1 VSRRAHVSPLPSAG
15 LRAWR
20 PLLRELAA
28 VVAAR
33 TDAPPAGREARAT
46 LRALAP
52 PPLERVA
59 ERFGLN
65 DVEVATLALCAGTEW
80 DGDVARACAQ
90 AHGDPA
96 RAWPTHGLACALFA
110 DGDASAL
117 APDSRLRR
125 WRLVDVAPGLGVAE
139 ARLSVDE
146 RILNVLVERSFLDP
160 RLEGLVRPCT
170 PGDQTPDE
178 ASRRIAAAWSL
189 AARADDCVLADLG
202 ELSVDEAE
210 RVAGATCAA
219 LGLYLHRL
227 DARDLPANA
236 AEREALARL
245 WEREALLVNGALL
258 VECEE
263 GDALSTARAAHFL
276 DGVLGLLF
284 TAGATPPLRRARL
297 RCALPL
303 AAASGLAQW
312 QAALASFGPHDAD
325 TMAQLEPLAAQFPL
339 SREAMRQVVA
349 QVVEPGAIGL
359 PARLWDACRERTRG
373 ALDAL
378 AQRIDA
384 QVDWDDLVLPAAQ
397 AEMLRTMALH
407 VRQRHRVYRDW
418 GFDAKGGRGLGIAA
432 LFSGPSGTGKTL
444 AAEVLASALQ
454 LDLYRIDLSAM
465 VSKYVGETQKNLRHV
480 FDAAEAGGAVL
491 LFDEAD
497 ALFGARS
504 EVRDSLDRHANMEV
518 AYLLQRVETY
528 RGLAILTTNM
538 KQSMDTA
545 FLRRLRFIVHFPFP
559 DAAARRRIWERV
571 FPPGMPRE
579 DLDLDRLARLN
590 LSGGHIRALALNAA
604 FLAAGESQPVR
615 MSHLLSAAEAE
626 YARLE
631 KPMPRNDVADW

>member
-1 VSRRAHVSPLPSAG
+1 MSAQVSALPATG

-20 PLLRELAA
+20 PLLRVLAD
-28 VVAAR
+28 VVAAQA
-33 TDAPPAGREARAT
+33 DAPPAGREACAA

-52 PPLERVA
+52 APLERLA
-59 ERFGLN
+59 ERFGLG
-65 DVEVATLALCAGTEW
+65 DVELAALALCAGAEW
-80 DGDVARACAQ
+80 DADVARACAQ
-90 AHGDPA
+90 RHADAA

-110 DGDASAL
+110 DGDAGAL

-125 WRLVDVAPGLGVAE
+125 WRLVDVVPSPGIAE
-139 ARLSVDE
+139 ARLCIDE
-146 RILNVLVERSFLDP
+146 RVLNFLVDRSFLDP
-160 RLEGLVRPCT
+160 RLDGLVRACT
-170 PGDQTPDE
+170 RTDPAPDD
-178 ASRRIAAAWSL
+178 ASRRIAAAWS
-189 AARADDCVLADLG
+189 AATRADDCALADLG
-202 ELSVDEAE
+202 ELPAGEAE
-210 RVAGATCAA
+210 RVAGAACAV
-219 LGLYLHRL
+219 LGLRLHRL
-227 DARDLPANA
+227 DARDLPAGA
-236 AEREALARL
+236 GEREALARL

-258 VECEE
+258 VDCED
-263 GDALSTARAAHFL
+263 GDALAAARAAHFL

-284 TAGATPPLRRARL
+284 VAGTTPPVRRPRL
-297 RCALPL
+297 RCTLPP
-303 AAASGLAQW
+303 ASATGLAPW
-312 QAALASFGPHDAD
+312 RAALAAIDPLDAD
-325 TMAQLEPLAAQFPL
+325 TLAQLEPLAAQFPL
-339 SREAMRQVVA
+339 SVEGARQVVA
-349 QVVEPGAIGL
+349 QVAPAADDTASL

-384 QVDWDDLVLPAAQ
+384 DVDWEDLVLPAPQ
-397 AEMLRTMALH
+397 AEVLRTMALH

-418 GFDAKGGRGLGIAA
+418 GFDAKSGRGLGIAA

-444 AAEVLASALQ
+444 AAEVLANALR

-465 VSKYVGETQKNLRHV
+465 VSKYVGETQKNLRRV

-497 ALFGARS
+497 ALFGARA

-538 KQSMDTA
+538 KQSLDTA

-559 DAAARRRIWERV
+559 DAAARRRIWERT
-571 FPPGMPRE
+571 FPAGMPRE

-590 LSGGHIRALALNAA
+590 LSGGHIRSLALNAA

-615 MSHLLSAAEAE
+615 MRHLLAAAEAE